1 MPGESEAELVF
12 YESLTSLAV
21 PAFCQAVRESLLKP
35 PAHLWLNLED
45 VKVVDVAGPAAL
57 LQAVRRCQARGVRVS
72 ILPSPAIHR
81 ALLVAGILPELP
93 LEGPGAGSP
102 ITAPGVQ
109 REKPAP
115 TLRFLAWPVRF
126 GR

>member
-21 PAFCQAVRESLLKP
+21 PAFCQAVRESLQAP

-57 LQAVRRCQARGVRVS
+57 FQAVRRCQARGVRVS
-72 ILPSPAIHR
+72 ILPSPAIPR

-93 LEGPGAGSP
+93 LEGPRPGPP
-102 ITAPGVQ
+102 I
-109 REKPAP
+109 PAP
-115 TLRFLAWPVRF
+115 ARPPARPAHPPRAPARTA
-126 GR
+126 